1 MTKVL
6 ISMGLRLTTQSS
18 EARSVVFA
26 SAGGKMAFDS
36 ATKFSRSMSSFHRL
50 PASPVSPTHSTDRPG
65 KWDSDIK
72 GIFLHKSWIEMSLN
86 SISAWHWRGSGSD
99 WICINFGHVDPVLRP
114 RFLKK
119 QWYNLPKIILKSKDA
134 WHYRHELPW
143 QKSLLKLFEN

>member
-65 KWDSDIK
+65 KWESDIK
-72 GIFLHKSWIEMSLN
+72 GIFLHKSWVKMSLN
-86 SISAWHWRGSGSD
+86 SISGIEEDPNPIESALILATWIQFSDPGS
-99 WICINFGHVDPVLRP
+99 
-114 RFLKK
+114 
-119 QWYNLPKIILKSKDA
+119 
-134 WHYRHELPW
+134 
-143 QKSLLKLFEN
+143 